1 MCSRKVVLHNAQIDK
16 TVMIHIEACIQPRAV
31 LLWGIAS
38 HLEVGLMQ
46 ADKPGLGLK
55 EPRGVDLTMCSPKKS
70 TTQCPN
76 GDSYDTRLLHST
88 TTYSTLVGALLT
100 LR

>member
-1 MCSRKVVLHNAQIDK
+1 
-16 TVMIHIEACIQPRAV
+16 MIHDEAVQPLRTV

-46 ADKPGLGLK
+46 AGQAGLSLKNPGVEFNHVL
-55 EPRGVDLTMCSPKKS
+55 SKKS

-76 GDSYDTRLLHST
+76 R
-88 TTYSTLVGALLT
+88 
-100 LR
+100 